1 MADRWF
7 LKIDGIDGE
16 STDAAHKGEIDVL
29 AWSWGLANAGT
40 GGGPGGGGGAGRTSF
55 EDFEFVS
62 RVGKASPGLILAAA
76 KGTHAKTAV
85 LAGVRASAKGK
96 GAAYLTYTLAD
107 VIVTRVD
114 HEASDGDAPIEQFA
128 LGYGKVTIAY
138 SPQSPSGKLGPPVT
152 AGWDVKANKQL

>member
-1 MADRWF
+1 MSDRWF
-7 LKIDGIDGE
+7 LKIDGIDGD
-16 STDAAHKGEIDVL
+16 STNAAHKGEIEIL
-29 AWSWGLANAGT
+29 AWSWGLANAGA
-40 GGGPGGGGGAGRTSF
+40 GGGPGGGGAGKASF

-62 RVGKASPGLILAAA
+62 RVGKASASLVLAAA
-76 KGTHAKTAV
+76 KGTRSKSAILT
-85 LAGVRASAKGK
+85 GVRGSAKGK
-96 GAAYLTYTLAD
+96 GTAYLTYTLAD

-138 SPQSPSGKLGPPVT
+138 SPVSPSGKLGPAVT